1 MQAVTATATA
11 TARTQHYTQ
20 PPSTAQLRV
29 GASEAPAININP
41 ATLAYVNF
49 GLFKNLC
56 ALGTSRERICAA
68 LSISNGDFDSLSQLT
83 GN

>member
-1 MQAVTATATA
+1 MQTMIQ
-11 TARTQHYTQ
+11 ARTELQ
-20 PPSTAQLRV
+20 PQS
-29 GASEAPAININP
+29 GATLELATSDRPKPAINP

-68 LSISNGDFDSLSQLT
+68 LCISSVDFDSLWELATQ
-83 GN
+83 